1 MPGLCCRL
9 RSRWARAAGC
19 GLYVMRATFLAEMG
33 AEIHLLGAKEKLVRP
48 LRMRAF
54 PVGRLVRIQAGPGV
68 TSFV

>member
-1 MPGLCCRL
+1 
-9 RSRWARAAGC
+9 
-19 GLYVMRATFLAEMG
+19 MRATFLAEMG